1 MLLQHNYKI
10 LKPNQEIKQK
20 IYNLRTKHNYSS
32 LKKKQAHQKNN
43 FIGYCYHGQ

>member
-32 LKKKQAHQKNN
+32 LKKQTSTLKNN
-43 FIGYCYHGQ
+43 FIGYGYHGQ